1 MDVVFSNSHPEP
13 SDTTTSPRHFA
24 IKVYSSS
31 PSTTFEV
38 VESRNHWHW
47 YWIDLESETIRHQG
61 ATCMV
66 RTIEKKQDR
75 INRRGV
81 LNKSQCF
88 IVGSIWLLAM
98 IHIAALLVWSEEP
111 TTDLGLTGKNLYLSQ
126 VIISYGIG
134 LSTGI
139 LLTMRKRVT
148 DFF

>member
-1 MDVVFSNSHPEP
+1 MDVVFSDSHQEP
-13 SDTTTSPRHFA
+13 SDTTTSPQHFA

-31 PSTTFEV
+31 PSITFEV
-38 VESRNHWHW
+38 VESRNHWNW
-47 YWIDLESETIRHQG
+47 YWIDLESETIRHKS

-66 RTIEKKQDR
+66 RAIEKKQER
-75 INRRGV
+75 INHRGV

-88 IVGSIWLLAM
+88 ILGSIWLLAM
-98 IHIAALLVWSEEP
+98 IHIVALLVWSEEA

-139 LLTMRKRVT
+139 LLTRIDPIKEG
-148 DFF
+148 